1 MCKNLKPSRLA
12 SVKTDIANGR
22 DSYSMGSQPK
32 RRILQDC
39 ELTYVFGLAEETP
52 ASLDRRD
59 SIVRTPH
66 VKPAGAMDARVD
78 M

>member
-39 ELTYVFGLAEETP
+39 ELTYGFGLAEET
-52 ASLDRRD
+52 ASLDRRG

-66 VKPAGAMDARVD
+66 VKPAGAMDTRVD